1 MYVSIDRDNMRF
13 LHKHEDHR
21 VVAELAHIEAPH
33 VSLLVTPYDHSSFLR
48 DFTDMELKML
58 YRNTTGVDHTG
69 FNGDALRAIIQE
81 LADRLPVSDV
91 VKSEVEHQA
100 SLLQD
105 GDHDRYKYVKGSNR
119 PARQND
125 LFEPTPLT
133 ATRNDNEEVIAAA
146 VRLRP
151 AAPRASGASTVAP
164 ASSAARPAR
173 PAAAP
178 RAATGAP
185 RASGVREKIW
195 AVADRMW
202 EEAGKPIEKSTVL
215 ALRKDIMN
223 ALEQDG
229 VKRTSSS
236 NELGNWQKA
245 RIA

>member
-1 MYVSIDRDNMRF
+1 MYVSLDMQNMRIV
-13 LHKHEDHR
+13 HKHSS
-21 VVAELAHIEAPH
+21 VNAVCGLVHIELPDVAVNVCPIDMTVKH
-33 VSLLVTPYDHSSFLR
+33 K
-48 DFTDMELKML
+48 TDMEIKML
-58 YRNTTGVDHTG
+58 FRSCFPGQADHMPVAEMKSRILQFAEEFPVT
-69 FNGDALRAIIQE
+69 DLDE
-81 LADRLPVSDV
+81 LEVKRQADSIR
-91 VKSEVEHQA
+91 
-100 SLLQD
+100 D
-105 GDHDRYKYVKGSNR
+105 GDKKAYKYVKGSFR
-119 PARQND
+119 ASRLAE
-125 LFEPTPLT
+125 LFAD
-133 ATRNDNEEVIAAA
+133 ATGDA
-146 VRLRP
+146 VR
-151 AAPRASGASTVAP
+151 AGATVP
-164 ASSAARPAR
+164 ASSAARPVR

-202 EEAGKPIEKSTVL
+202 EEAGKPTEKSTVL

>member
-1 MYVSIDRDNMRF
+1 MYVSLDKQKMRVVHKHPSVNVVCGLVHIELPDAPADICPEDMVVKHKTDLEIKLLFRSCFPGEADHIPISDMKSRILQFVEQMPETDVDPGEVKRQADSIRDND
-13 LHKHEDHR
+13 KK
-21 VVAELAHIEAPH
+21 A
-33 VSLLVTPYDHSSFLR
+33 
-48 DFTDMELKML
+48 
-58 YRNTTGVDHTG
+58 
-69 FNGDALRAIIQE
+69 
-81 LADRLPVSDV
+81 
-91 VKSEVEHQA
+91 
-100 SLLQD
+100 
-105 GDHDRYKYVKGSNR
+105 YKYVKGSFRASR
-119 PARQND
+119 PAE
-125 LFEPTPLT
+125 LFAD
-133 ATRNDNEEVIAAA
+133 ATGDA
-146 VRLRP
+146 VR
-151 AAPRASGASTVAP
+151 AGATVP

>member
-1 MYVSIDRDNMRF
+1 MYVSLDMQNMRIV
-13 LHKHEDHR
+13 HKHSS
-21 VVAELAHIEAPH
+21 VNAVCGLVHIELPDVAVH
-33 VSLLVTPYDHSSFLR
+33 VCPIDMTVKHK
-48 DFTDMELKML
+48 TDMEIKML
-58 YRNTTGVDHTG
+58 FRSCFPGQADHM
-69 FNGDALRAIIQE
+69 
-81 LADRLPVSDV
+81 PVAEM
-91 VKSEVEHQA
+91 KSEILQFAEEFPVTDLDELEVKRQA
-100 SLLQD
+100 DSIRD
-105 GDHDRYKYVKGSNR
+105 GDKKAYKYVKGSFRASR
-119 PARQND
+119 PAE
-125 LFEPTPLT
+125 LFAD
-133 ATRNDNEEVIAAA
+133 ATGDA
-146 VRLRP
+146 VRACATVP
-151 AAPRASGASTVAP
+151 ASGA
-164 ASSAARPAR
+164 ARPVR

-202 EEAGKPIEKSTVL
+202 EEAGKPTEKSTVL

>member
-1 MYVSIDRDNMRF
+1 MYVSLDMQNMRIV
-13 LHKHEDHR
+13 HKHSS
-21 VVAELAHIEAPH
+21 VNAVCGLVHIELPDVAVNVCPIDMTVKH
-33 VSLLVTPYDHSSFLR
+33 K
-48 DFTDMELKML
+48 TDMEIKML
-58 YRNTTGVDHTG
+58 FRSCFPGQADHMPVAEMKSKILQFAEEFPVT
-69 FNGDALRAIIQE
+69 DLDE
-81 LADRLPVSDV
+81 LEVKRQADSIR
-91 VKSEVEHQA
+91 
-100 SLLQD
+100 D
-105 GDHDRYKYVKGSNR
+105 GDKKAYKYVKGSFRASR
-119 PARQND
+119 PAE
-125 LFEPTPLT
+125 LFAD
-133 ATRNDNEEVIAAA
+133 ATGDA
-146 VRLRP
+146 VR
-151 AAPRASGASTVAP
+151 ASATVP

>member
-1 MYVSIDRDNMRF
+1 MYVSLDMQNMRIV
-13 LHKHEDHR
+13 HKHSS
-21 VVAELAHIEAPH
+21 VNAVCGLVHIELPDVAVNVCPIDMTVKH
-33 VSLLVTPYDHSSFLR
+33 K
-48 DFTDMELKML
+48 TDMEIKML
-58 YRNTTGVDHTG
+58 FRSCFPGQADHMPVAEMKSKILQFAEEFPVT
-69 FNGDALRAIIQE
+69 DLDE
-81 LADRLPVSDV
+81 LEVKRQADSIR
-91 VKSEVEHQA
+91 
-100 SLLQD
+100 D
-105 GDHDRYKYVKGSNR
+105 GDKKAYKYVKGSFRASR
-119 PARQND
+119 PAE
-125 LFEPTPLT
+125 LFAD
-133 ATRNDNEEVIAAA
+133 ATGDAA
-146 VRLRP
+146 
-151 AAPRASGASTVAP
+151 RASATVP
-164 ASSAARPAR
+164 ASSAARPVR

-202 EEAGKPIEKSTVL
+202 EEAGKPTEKSTVL

>member
-1 MYVSIDRDNMRF
+1 MYVSLDMQNMRIV
-13 LHKHEDHR
+13 HKHSS
-21 VVAELAHIEAPH
+21 VNAVCGLVHIELPDVAVNVCPIDMTVKH
-33 VSLLVTPYDHSSFLR
+33 K
-48 DFTDMELKML
+48 TDMEIKML
-58 YRNTTGVDHTG
+58 FRSCFPGQADHMPVAEMKSKILQFAEEFPVT
-69 FNGDALRAIIQE
+69 DLDE
-81 LADRLPVSDV
+81 LEVKRQADSIR
-91 VKSEVEHQA
+91 
-100 SLLQD
+100 D
-105 GDHDRYKYVKGSNR
+105 GDKKAYKYVKGSFRASR
-119 PARQND
+119 PAE
-125 LFEPTPLT
+125 LFAD
-133 ATRNDNEEVIAAA
+133 ATGDA
-146 VRLRP
+146 VR
-151 AAPRASGASTVAP
+151 AGATVP
-164 ASSAARPAR
+164 ASSVARPVR

-202 EEAGKPIEKSTVL
+202 EEAGKPTEKSTVL

>member
-1 MYVSIDRDNMRF
+1 MYVSLDMQNMRIV
-13 LHKHEDHR
+13 HKHSS
-21 VVAELAHIEAPH
+21 VNAVCGLVHIELPDVAVNVCPIDMTVKH
-33 VSLLVTPYDHSSFLR
+33 K
-48 DFTDMELKML
+48 TDMEIKML
-58 YRNTTGVDHTG
+58 FRSCFPGQADHMPIAEMKSKILQFAEEFPVT
-69 FNGDALRAIIQE
+69 DLDE
-81 LADRLPVSDV
+81 LEVKRQADSIR
-91 VKSEVEHQA
+91 
-100 SLLQD
+100 D
-105 GDHDRYKYVKGSNR
+105 GDKKAYKYVKGSFRASR
-119 PARQND
+119 PAE
-125 LFEPTPLT
+125 LFAD
-133 ATRNDNEEVIAAA
+133 ATGDA
-146 VRLRP
+146 VR
-151 AAPRASGASTVAP
+151 AGATVP
-164 ASSAARPAR
+164 ASSAARPVR

-202 EEAGKPIEKSTVL
+202 EEAGKPTEKSTVL

>member
-1 MYVSIDRDNMRF
+1 MYVSLDMQNMKIV
-13 LHKHEDHR
+13 HKHSS
-21 VVAELAHIEAPH
+21 VNAVCGLVHIELPDVAVNVCPIDMTVKH
-33 VSLLVTPYDHSSFLR
+33 K
-48 DFTDMELKML
+48 TDLEIKML
-58 YRNTTGVDHTG
+58 FRSCFPGQADH
-69 FNGDALRAIIQE
+69 I
-81 LADRLPVSDV
+81 PVSEMKSKILQFAEEFPVTDLDELE
-91 VKSEVEHQA
+91 VKRQA
-100 SLLQD
+100 DSIRD
-105 GDHDRYKYVKGSNR
+105 GDKKAYKYVKGSFRASR
-119 PARQND
+119 PAE
-125 LFEPTPLT
+125 LFAD
-133 ATRNDNEEVIAAA
+133 ATGDAA
-146 VRLRP
+146 
-151 AAPRASGASTVAP
+151 RASATVP
-164 ASSAARPAR
+164 ASSAARPVR

-202 EEAGKPIEKSTVL
+202 EEAGKPTEKSTVL